1 MNFSTDMKRIII
13 FFGILFLTLNA
24 YAQNINFTA
33 TAPSAVANQSQFR
46 VVFTINGNAADFRIG
61 EIDGFNVLMGPST
74 SRNQSVHIGTS
85 GKTESSV
92 STTFTFVFQAQKEG
106 TFTIPAATVTV
117 DNQRYVSNTLTVK
130 VLPADANV
138 QQQQGAQSSSQN
150 ISGVEVFVRAIPS
163 KTTVFEQEAIL
174 LTFKLYARGVNVAG
188 FSNMKFPEPK
198 GFLAQEIELANDRQF
213 QLENYNDKNYNTLIL
228 KQTLLFPQYAGELE
242 IGEGTFEVV
251 LRIANQASRRGFFD
265 DFFNSYQDVKRTITS
280 PSFKINVKPLPTGK
294 PKSFANAVGDFTMKS
309 DINTTEL
316 KANEPIT
323 IKITISGTGNL
334 RLIKNPEIIFPA
346 SFEVYDPKIG
356 LNTKNTT
363 SGVTGTRTIEYLAIP
378 RHAGNFTIPSAEFS
392 FFDLKSQ
399 MYKTLKTPVYNI
411 KVEKGE
417 GGTSE
422 AVTNFVSQEAL
433 KFLGSDI
440 KHIDTENLKLKP
452 KDDFF
457 FSSISFTLL
466 YLIPL
471 SLAIALFVVFRK
483 QAKENANI
491 ALVRTK
497 KANKVAAKR
506 LKIAKKY
513 LEEKEK
519 GKFYDEVLKA
529 LWGYFSDKLN
539 IPVARLTKDNIES
552 ELSKAGVDETLIAD
566 FNGILSTCEYAQY
579 APGSGSEEMEQL
591 YNQTIDKIGELET
604 KIKKI

>member
-1 MNFSTDMKRIII
+1 MNFSINMKRIII

-46 VVFTINGNAADFRIG
+46 VVFTINGDAKDFRIG

-74 SRNQSVHIGTS
+74 SRSQNVQIIG
-85 GKTESSV
+85 GRTESSV
-92 STTFTFVFQAQKEG
+92 STTYTYVLQAQKEG

-138 QQQQGAQSSSQN
+138 QQQQGSAESSSQN

-228 KQTLLFPQYAGELE
+228 KQTLLFPQYSGELE

-280 PSFKINVKPLPTGK
+280 PSFKINVKPLPAGK
-294 PKSFANAVGDFTMKS
+294 PKSFANAVGEFTMKS

-334 RLIKNPEIIFPA
+334 RLIKNPEIVFPA
-346 SFEVYDPKIG
+346 SFEVYDPKVD
-356 LNTKNTT
+356 LKTKNTT
-363 SGVTGTRTIEYLAIP
+363 SGVVGSRTIEYLAIP
-378 RHAGNFTIPSAEFS
+378 RYAGNFTISAAEFS
-392 FFDLKSQ
+392 FFDLKTQ
-399 MYKTLKTPVYNI
+399 TYKTLKTDVFNI

-417 GGTSE
+417 GTANE
-422 AVTNFVSQEAL
+422 AVTNYVSQEAL

-440 KHIDTENLKLKP
+440 RHIDTENLKLKQ
-452 KDDFF
+452 KNDFF
-457 FSSISFTLL
+457 FGSVSFMLL

-471 SLAIALFVVFRK
+471 SLAIVLFIVFRK

-552 ELSKAGVDETLIAD
+552 ELSKAGVDEALIAD
-566 FNGILSTCEYAQY
+566 FNNILSTCEYAQY

-591 YNQTIDKIGELET
+591 YNQTIEKIGELEV
-604 KIKKI
+604 KIKK

>member
-1 MNFSTDMKRIII
+1 MKKIII
-13 FFGILFLTLNA
+13 FLTILFSTFSA
-24 YAQNINFTA
+24 YAQNLNFTA
-33 TAPSAVANQSQFR
+33 TAPAAVANQSQFR
-46 VVFTINGNAADFRIG
+46 VTFTINGNANDFRIG
-61 EIDGFNVLMGPST
+61 EIDGFSVLMGPST
-74 SRNQSVHIGTS
+74 SRSQNVQIMN

-92 STTFTFVFQAQKEG
+92 STTFTFVLQAQKEG

-117 DNQRYVSNTLTVK
+117 DNQRYVSNTLTVR
-130 VLPADANV
+130 VLPVDSPDT
-138 QQQQGAQSSSQN
+138 QQQGNSQSSASQN

-198 GFLAQEIELANDRQF
+198 GFLAQEIELANDRQWT
-213 QLENYNDKNYNTLIL
+213 LENYNDKNYNTVIL
-228 KQTLLFPQYAGELE
+228 KQTLLFPQYSGELE
-242 IGEGTFEVV
+242 IGSGTFETV
-251 LRIANQASRRGFFD
+251 LRVANQSSRRGFFD
-265 DFFNSYQDVKRTITS
+265 DFFNTYQDVKRTINSS
-280 PSFKINVKPLPTGK
+280 PVKIKVKPLPIGK
-294 PKSFANAVGDFTMKS
+294 PKSFANAVGTFTMKS
-309 DINTTEL
+309 SINTTGL

-323 IKITISGTGNL
+323 IKVEIAGTGNL
-334 RLIKNPEIIFPA
+334 RLIKNPEIVFPA
-346 SFEVYDPKIG
+346 SFEVYDPKIE
-356 LNTKNTT
+356 LKTKNTT
-363 SGVTGTRTIEYLAIP
+363 SGVVGTRTIEYLAIP
-378 RHAGNFTIPSAEFS
+378 RHAGNFTIPAAEFS
-392 FFDLKSQ
+392 FFDLKTQ
-399 MYKTLKTPVYNI
+399 TYKTLKTSVFNI

-417 GGTSE
+417 GTTNE
-422 AVTNFVSQEAL
+422 TVTNFVSQEAL

-440 KHIDTENLKLKP
+440 RHINTENLKLKP

-457 FSSISFTLL
+457 FGSISFTLS

-471 SLAIALFVVFRK
+471 LLAIVLFIVFRK

-497 KANKVAAKR
+497 KANKIATKR

-552 ELSKAGVDETLIAD
+552 ELSKAGIDEALIAD
-566 FNGILSTCEYAQY
+566 FNNILSTCEYAQY

-591 YNQTIDKIGELET
+591 YNQTIEKIGELEV
-604 KIKKI
+604 KIKK